1 MLHGIQSRFEHRRGW
16 LPFPKKLALWMPSLR
31 KSWDSALKRI
41 AALWTRQK
49 RFRVV
54 VMVGL
59 TYLMANMMVAIKG
72 LFRKCGVCQGKQWKE
87 NESEKKM
94 NKKLMQ
100 GLARRF
106 NIPLDGEDLVNF
118 NILNES
124 VSVNETTVSV
134 E

>member
-1 MLHGIQSRFEHRRGW
+1 MER
-16 LPFPKKLALWMPSLR
+16 
-31 KSWDSALKRI
+31 KRI
-41 AALWTRQK
+41 
-49 RFRVV
+49 
-54 VMVGL
+54 G
-59 TYLMANMMVAIKG
+59 
-72 LFRKCGVCQGKQWKE
+72 
-87 NESEKKM
+87 KKM
-94 NKKLMQ
+94 NRKLMQ

>member
-1 MLHGIQSRFEHRRGW
+1 MEELEKEGW
-16 LPFPKKLALWMPSLR
+16 EIVNFGLGEFH
-31 KSWDSALKRI
+31 
-41 AALWTRQK
+41 TE
-49 RFRVV
+49 FRVAV
-54 VMVGL
+54 IVGL
-59 TYLMANMMVAIKG
+59 TYLMANLMATFKA

-87 NESEKKM
+87 KELEKKM
-94 NKKLMQ
+94 NRKLMQ